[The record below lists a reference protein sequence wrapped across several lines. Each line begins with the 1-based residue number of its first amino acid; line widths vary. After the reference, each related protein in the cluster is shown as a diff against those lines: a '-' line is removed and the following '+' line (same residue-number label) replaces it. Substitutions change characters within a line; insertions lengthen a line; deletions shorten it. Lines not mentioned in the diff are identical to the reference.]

1 MNLGN
6 HRLLF
11 GGRLIDRTVKRP
23 PARGA
28 PRAGSA
34 GTIAIRKPGAR
45 PFQRD
50 PSPSPSGDRGPAT
63 TTSTSQ
69 STTPIARARPM
80 LAVAA
85 GHGSWALAC
94 SLARVS
100 TRLRGGGWG
109 FSSVSGPFLF
119 RSGRRPVRCGAADDC
134 TFEMGRAGGTM
145 LSGVVQPVTM
155 AELEVMLLPRLLL
168 LLQQPFFYFATHAS
182 SLFSD
187 VSVRCTCARRPALA
201 SKSRRGD
208 QHAQLAL
215 PVSVE

>member
-1 MNLGN
+1 MPLAPAAQGPSQFASQAHVPFSGI
-6 HRLLF
+6 HRHHHQATEA
-11 GGRLIDRTVKRP
+11 RRP
-23 PARGA
+23 PA
-28 PRAGSA
+28 GS
-34 GTIAIRKPGAR
+34 
-45 PFQRD
+45 
-50 PSPSPSGDRGPAT
+50 T
-63 TTSTSQ
+63 TSSTSQ

-109 FSSVSGPFLF
+109 LGVQLGFRPLSFSLWATTGAL
-119 RSGRRPVRCGAADDC
+119 RCGAADDC

-168 LLQQPFFYFATHAS
+168 LLQQPFFFNLRRTRRPC
-182 SLFSD
+182 F
-187 VSVRCTCARRPALA
+187 RTCPLHLRPALA
-201 SKSRRGD
+201 SKSRRGG